1 MRRRHHGM
9 QGHVVGQPGAVDR
22 GIDIAGGEKRRQG
35 GGETQ
40 ALALFSKV
48 ERLDAEPVAAQGDA
62 AAVALMDNESEHAVK
77 APRRLDAPGVP
88 GLGHHLGVAVGEEAI
103 AQRFEFAAQLAV
115 IVDAAVE
122 DQGQAERRIAHRL
135 RPALAQIDDLQPPV
149 AEGDPAL
156 CNDAFAIRPPWRLP
170 GRHPG
175 NRAGICRASIKGK
188 LAAQTAHI
196 SMNSPGL
203 FEAHRPMRAAPG

>member
-1 MRRRHHGM
+1 MATQPNQGRMAGRHWDPN
-9 QGHVVGQPGAVDR
+9 QYL
-22 GIDIAGGEKRRQG
+22 K
-35 GGETQ
+35 
-40 ALALFSKV
+40 
-48 ERLDAEPVAAQGDA
+48 
-62 AAVALMDNESEHAVK
+62 
-77 APRRLDAPGVP
+77 
-88 GLGHHLGVAVGEEAI
+88 
-103 AQRFEFAAQLAV
+103 FE
-115 IVDAAVE
+115 D
-122 DQGQAERRIAHRL
+122 HRL